1 MLFLLQRNGGIDY
14 LIGGVG
20 MYQMTLERNNTQ
32 EFRSIEECI
41 EVMKNNGYKC
51 RCIVFCE
58 NDIIYEQKI
67 VINNEG
73 KISVRP
79 KKEVVKIWNN
89 SFMIKKEWW
98 YGCWTDY
105 FGYDKK

>member
-1 MLFLLQRNGGIDY
+1 
-14 LIGGVG
+14 

-73 KISVRP
+73 KVSVRP
-79 KKEVVKIWNN
+79 KKEVVKIWIIV
-89 SFMIKKEWW
+89 S
-98 YGCWTDY
+98 YGKWRWLY
-105 FGYDKK
+105 GI

>member
-1 MLFLLQRNGGIDY
+1 
-14 LIGGVG
+14 

-73 KISVRP
+73 KVSVRP
-79 KKEVVKIWNN
+79 KKEVVKVWNN
-89 SFMIKKEWW
+89 SFKAVL
-98 YGCWTDY
+98 YGRMEELWNLQSIIMY
-105 FGYDKK
+105 QI

>member
-1 MLFLLQRNGGIDY
+1 
-14 LIGGVG
+14 
-20 MYQMTLERNNTQ
+20 MYQMTLERKNTQ

-73 KISVRP
+73 KVSVRP

-89 SFMIKKEWW
+89 RFKAVL
-98 YGCWTDY
+98 YGRMEELWNLQSIITY
-105 FGYDKK
+105 QI